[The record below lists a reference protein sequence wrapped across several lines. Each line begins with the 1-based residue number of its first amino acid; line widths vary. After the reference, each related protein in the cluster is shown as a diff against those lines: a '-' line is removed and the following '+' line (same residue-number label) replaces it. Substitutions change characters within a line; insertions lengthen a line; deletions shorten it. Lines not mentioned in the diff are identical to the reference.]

1 MRGPRRSDATRRR
14 PRPPRRRVA
23 DCAVHLVAGSTTSP
37 VLAQIARSELARPLV
52 NASVERFSRAK
63 HVFTCILLQSS
74 ILHRLFGCI
83 RSVSGRAS
91 YGVQGHSGNARM
103 QTYADAQ
110 QARASSSVLS
120 TRCFCDVCTRAVHAE
135 LRWRIELPAL
145 HAVYENDTGA
155 IRQRVEVSVAKEEIG
170 LSPNFIGPHSERE
183 RVALDLFDSI
193 VEELSWCARA
203 GRVSTDR
210 SHRLHRRRDPQL
222 P

>member
-1 MRGPRRSDATRRR
+1 MSPA
-14 PRPPRRRVA
+14 P
-23 DCAVHLVAGSTTSP
+23 AG
-37 VLAQIARSELARPLV
+37 LE
-52 NASVERFSRAK
+52 
-63 HVFTCILLQSS
+63 HV
-74 ILHRLFGCI
+74 
-83 RSVSGRAS
+83 
-91 YGVQGHSGNARM
+91 
-103 QTYADAQ
+103 
-110 QARASSSVLS
+110 
-120 TRCFCDVCTRAVHAE
+120 E

-183 RVALDLFDSI
+183 RVALDLFDAI

-203 GRVSTDR
+203 GRVSTGR